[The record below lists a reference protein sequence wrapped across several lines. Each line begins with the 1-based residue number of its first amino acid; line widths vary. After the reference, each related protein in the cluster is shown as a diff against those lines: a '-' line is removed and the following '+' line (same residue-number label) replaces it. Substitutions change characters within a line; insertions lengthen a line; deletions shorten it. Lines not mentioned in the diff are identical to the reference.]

1 MARRRI
7 WALVRK
13 RSRGGVAHNAGP
25 HLTQHETDHHIRI
38 PWVLG
43 SHENERSCEVFELP
57 VPLLD
62 DAATRLLAPLPFHY
76 YGSRYSR
83 RRQQMLIT
91 GYASSSSCF
100 PRFPPSPRLHCLRF
114 SLMSSLSLLT
124 HQHILHLGTGPHG
137 NQIRIQVL
145 LRRRVSEEWAI
156 E

>member
-62 DAATRLLAPLPFHY
+62 DAATRLFAPLPFHY
-76 YGSRYSR
+76 HGSRYSR

-100 PRFPPSPRLHCLRF
+100 PRFLPFTPSPL
-114 SLMSSLSLLT
+114 SSFLSYVIPIFFNPSAYFASWERPPWQSNT
-124 HQHILHLGTGPHG
+124 HSGAAAEKSVGG
-137 NQIRIQVL
+137 VG
-145 LRRRVSEEWAI
+145 E
-156 E
+156 

>member
-1 MARRRI
+1 M
-7 WALVRK
+7 
-13 RSRGGVAHNAGP
+13 AHNAGP

-57 VPLLD
+57 VSLLD

-76 YGSRYSR
+76 HGSRYSR

-100 PRFPPSPRLHCLRF
+100 PRFHPASIV
-114 SLMSSLSLLT
+114 SVSLLC
-124 HQHILHLGTGPHG
+124 HPHPF
-137 NQIRIQVL
+137 
-145 LRRRVSEEWAI
+145 
-156 E
+156 